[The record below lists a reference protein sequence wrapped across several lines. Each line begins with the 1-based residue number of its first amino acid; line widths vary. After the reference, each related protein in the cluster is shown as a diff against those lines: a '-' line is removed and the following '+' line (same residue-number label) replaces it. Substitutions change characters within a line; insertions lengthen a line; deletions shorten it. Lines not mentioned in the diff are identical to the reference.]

1 MSNRLPKATQTDT
14 NYMTLKKIAAL
25 TIAGSDPSGGAGLQ
39 ADLKSFQQMGVYGMS
54 ALTLLTVQNTQGVTA
69 VQMIDADF
77 VRQQIDA
84 VLEDIPPQAIKVG
97 ALGSSELVSTVATCL
112 KSTTEKMDQ
121 QIPVVIDP
129 VMVSK
134 HGHSLVA
141 DDFVTNFSKNIIPL
155 ATVVTPNRFEAE
167 KICGYSIQSP
177 VEAEK
182 AARTIVD
189 MGARFA
195 LVKFGKVGD
204 GYLVALA
211 GDGASMQLTQA
222 FVETKSTHG
231 TGCVLSAL
239 ITAKLA
245 HLHEYRSNFSL
256 EQVKE
261 VVVSAMN
268 LVANSLSSQVTFG
281 KGIHPVETRS
291 LRMA

>member
-1 MSNRLPKATQTDT
+1 
-14 NYMTLKKIAAL
+14 MTLKKIAAL

-39 ADLKSFQQMGVYGMS
+39 ADLKSFQQLGVYGMS
-54 ALTLLTVQNTQGVTA
+54 AVTLLTVQNTQGVQA
-69 VQMIDADF
+69 VQLIHADF

-84 VLEDIPPQAIKVG
+84 VLGDIPPQAIKVG
-97 ALGSSELVSTVATCL
+97 ALGSSEIASTVADCL
-112 KSTTEKMDQ
+112 KSIPVNTDQ

-155 ATVVTPNRFEAE
+155 ATVVTPNRYEAE
-167 KICGYSIQSP
+167 KICGCSIQSP
-177 VEAEK
+177 SDAEK

-189 MGARFA
+189 MGAQFA
-195 LVKFGKVGD
+195 LVKFGKVED

-211 GDGASMQLTQA
+211 GNGAAMQLTQA

-245 HLHEYRSNFSL
+245 HRHGNTMTLGC
-256 EQVKE
+256 EQLKE
-261 VVVSAMN
+261 IVVGSMR
-268 LVANSLSSQVTFG
+268 LVANSLSSPVAFG
-281 KGIHPVETRS
+281 QGIHPVDTRCLS
-291 LRMA
+291 MD